1 MLSLFLGVI
10 RAFNFFPLI
19 QNFEKYVIQPKYP
32 CQNLGCKQD
41 KVGQLVIP
49 TNK

>member
-10 RAFNFFPLI
+10 KTFTFFPLI

-32 CQNLGCKQD
+32 CQSLRCEQNKI
-41 KVGQLVIP
+41 GQLVIP
-49 TNK
+49 ISK